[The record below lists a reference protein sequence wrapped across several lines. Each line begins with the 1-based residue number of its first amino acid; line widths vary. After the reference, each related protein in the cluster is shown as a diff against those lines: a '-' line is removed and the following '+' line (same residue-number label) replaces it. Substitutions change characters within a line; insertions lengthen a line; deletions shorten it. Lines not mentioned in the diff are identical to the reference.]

1 MGIVHGPIILG
12 VITWGTIIMGDIV
25 LGGNCQGGNCP
36 EIQSKF
42 LLNRFIFVNCERG
55 NFKT

>member
-1 MGIVHGPIILG
+1 MGIVRGPIILG
-12 VITWGTIIMGDIV
+12 VITWGTIIMGVIA

-36 EIQSKF
+36 ELQSKF
-42 LLNRFIFVNCERG
+42 LLNRLIFVNGGRG